1 MRRRKRAE
9 RGRDEEMEA
18 LFLQLLNMS
27 IAAGYLI
34 LAVLL
39 LRLILRRAPKAVR
52 LLLWGLVAFRLA
64 CPFSLESVL
73 SLIPSGETVP
83 QTIIVD
89 HSPAIDSG
97 IPLVNQAV
105 NPLLSG
111 AFAPEPVT
119 SANPMQIVVF
129 IASLVWLAG
138 MVALAGAGL
147 LGYIRLRWRVADAV
161 RLRENIWQTDAPG
174 APFVLGLF
182 RPRIYLPFSL
192 AAEDEAAV
200 IAHEQ
205 AHIRRKDPWLK
216 LAGYLF
222 LAVYW
227 FHPLVWAAYICFCRD
242 IELCCDE
249 RVIRQA
255 APEMR
260 RTYSQALLRC
270 AAEQRRLPVCP
281 LAFGEVGVKQRIKN
295 VLDYRRPTMW
305 AMTAAVAA
313 IAAAAV
319 FFLTNPLA
327 AATSAGERVG
337 NLLPGAA
344 GSDVSGMEMRIIG
357 CDLAG
362 KDQTITVEWKNGT
375 RQDTTFGK
383 PFALYRWE
391 EEGWVS
397 CRRPDRELVFT
408 SIGLPVA
415 AGQTREHTYAVSAY
429 FDLSR
434 AGKYRLETDFFFD
447 KDIPIEEKDTRRI
460 WVEFELVNGREA
472 TIQGVTLR
480 ITGLGDKGLETQWIN
495 RSGRE
500 FAFGEAFRITRWE
513 AGAWVDCPKPGTEAY
528 FNSIAWL
535 VPDGGEADKT
545 YSLEYWDV
553 SRPGTYRLETEDH
566 AGGPFRV
573 EFQVP
578 FEPAGDSG
586 QTWAI
591 QQAKGAVTV
600 SYDSAEAVYDPAA
613 ECWRVH
619 FYTRNQ
625 VGGDQTVYLDREG
638 RAERSEYGE

>member
-1 MRRRKRAE
+1 MCWI
-9 RGRDEEMEA
+9 
-18 LFLQLLNMS
+18 
-27 IAAGYLI
+27 IAG
-34 LAVLL
+34 
-39 LRLILRRAPKAVR
+39 
-52 LLLWGLVAFRLA
+52 
-64 CPFSLESVL
+64 
-73 SLIPSGETVP
+73 
-83 QTIIVD
+83 
-89 HSPAIDSG
+89 
-97 IPLVNQAV
+97 
-105 NPLLSG
+105 
-111 AFAPEPVT
+111 
-119 SANPMQIVVF
+119 
-129 IASLVWLAG
+129 
-138 MVALAGAGL
+138 
-147 LGYIRLRWRVADAV
+147 
-161 RLRENIWQTDAPG
+161 
-174 APFVLGLF
+174 
-182 RPRIYLPFSL
+182 
-192 AAEDEAAV
+192 
-200 IAHEQ
+200 
-205 AHIRRKDPWLK
+205 
-216 LAGYLF
+216 
-222 LAVYW
+222 
-227 FHPLVWAAYICFCRD
+227 
-242 IELCCDE
+242 
-249 RVIRQA
+249 
-255 APEMR
+255 
-260 RTYSQALLRC
+260 
-270 AAEQRRLPVCP
+270 
-281 LAFGEVGVKQRIKN
+281 
-295 VLDYRRPTMW
+295 PTMW

>member
-1 MRRRKRAE
+1 
-9 RGRDEEMEA
+9 MEA

-147 LGYIRLRWRVADAV
+147 MGYIRLRWRVADAV

-281 LAFGEVGVKQRIKN
+281 LAFGEVGVKQRIQN